1 MWCKWPYAAQNTRR
15 TNVDILETS
24 ISNFL
29 PFPRTVWSVWL
40 SSAGR
45 AGPPPWDPTNQP
57 QRDQSHLIF
66 YFSLLS
72 ITTDVT
78 PIIMSSIKTT
88 TVTTIKTMT
97 ANSGMGLV
105 AVLSDTERACH
116 LIFLPNTHLS
126 FRVFYCLFFWHA
138 KTFITALYFPWWQ
151 SNSSFGQ
158 P

>member
-1 MWCKWPYAAQNTRR
+1 MAVRR
-15 TNVDILETS
+15 PEYQTYQHWHSRDFHFKLS
-24 ISNFL
+24 A
-29 PFPRTVWSVWL
+29 FPSDCLVGLALVSWSGWASTL
-40 SSAGR
+40 GS
-45 AGPPPWDPTNQP
+45 NQP
-57 QRDQSHLIF
+57 AAERPESPDLLF
-66 YFSLLS
+66 FLLS